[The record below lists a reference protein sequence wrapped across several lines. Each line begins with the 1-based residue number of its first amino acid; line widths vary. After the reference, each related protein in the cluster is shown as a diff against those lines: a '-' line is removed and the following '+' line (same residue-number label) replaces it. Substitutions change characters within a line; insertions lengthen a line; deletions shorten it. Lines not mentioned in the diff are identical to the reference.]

1 MGTVRKI
8 NDEYFIEFFARGLKY
23 QQKAGRD
30 KLEAQKALKE
40 IEAQIAKG
48 EAAIIVRDVDL
59 DIFFYDFL
67 ESLALDRFH
76 KTISR
81 YQSAV
86 THFQQYL
93 RLEHANLRRL
103 SEITPR
109 IIEEYK
115 LYLSKSFPPENSIS
129 PHVVNLT
136 LILLR
141 DALQY
146 AIKLGYLSDNPV
158 LHIRFVSGSRS
169 SSKVLSVLTDEEI
182 LSVLTSAPKD
192 FKPVIEFM
200 FLTGL
205 RSWELIDLKWS
216 QVDWGN
222 RCLNLPLSTREKL
235 KARNIPLHLRAQ
247 EILQQWEKKAH
258 RSSFI
263 FSDLAG
269 QKWKK
274 ADIEKKLR
282 DIFIKCPLKKGLD
295 FTALRHSF
303 AVSLIRKGVPFSK
316 LYGIL
321 GKTDIARMMIYFSH
335 LQSANLDG

>member
-30 KLEAQKALKE
+30 KLEAEKFLRE

-48 EAAIIVRDVDL
+48 ESAIIVRDVDL

-67 ESLALDRFH
+67 ESLALDHFH
-76 KTISR
+76 KTLRR
-81 YQSAV
+81 YQSAIA
-86 THFQQYL
+86 HFQQYL
-93 RLEHANLRRL
+93 RLEYSTPRRL

-115 LYLSKSFPPENSIS
+115 LYLFKIFPADNPIS
-129 PHVVNLT
+129 PNVVNLT

-158 LHIRFVSGSRS
+158 LHIRFVPGSKHF
-169 SSKVLSVLTDEEI
+169 SKGVSVLTDEEI
-182 LSVLTSAPKD
+182 RSVLTSAPD
-192 FKPVIEFM
+192 NFKPVIEFM

-205 RSWELIDLKWS
+205 RSWELIELKCS
-216 QVDWGN
+216 QVDWSN
-222 RCLNLPLSTREKL
+222 RCLNIPFSSRENL
-235 KARNIPLHLRAQ
+235 KARNIPLPLRAQ
-247 EILQQWEKKAH
+247 EILQQWKGTAH
-258 RSSFI
+258 ISSFI
-263 FSDLAG
+263 FSDPAG

-274 ADIEKKLR
+274 EDIERKLQE
-282 DIFIKCPLKKGLD
+282 IFIKCPFKKGLD

-316 LYGIL
+316 LYRIL

-335 LQSANLDG
+335 LQASNLDG